1 MKKRLVPLTH
11 TADTALHFNPI
22 CHPGH
27 TLGESCLFLTITQG
41 THYRNTLGYSHIYFC
56 SLSQASKSA
65 DQRHLVLFISRSAR
79 GPRHTGRHLS
89 AKLLYRHYPEK
100 SEILILCH
108 FHHAISAR
116 KSSVTPHCLQYTVQ
130 TAEVTFKAFH
140 RLTPPLISCFFA
152 SLFCYI
158 GPSLQSCW
166 PIHHPRNMHVS
177 PPAEHVPSLA
187 LLFIV
192 HLCKCYFPWL
202 SSNTT
207 SSLKLKSL
215 CYPTTRISCFFSSMG
230 TELHSCFPLLGIPHT
245 VWCLFLIN
253 IC

>member
-177 PPAEHVPSLA
+177 PS
-187 LLFIV
+187 
-192 HLCKCYFPWL
+192 
-202 SSNTT
+202 
-207 SSLKLKSL
+207 
-215 CYPTTRISCFFSSMG
+215 
-230 TELHSCFPLLGIPHT
+230 
-245 VWCLFLIN
+245 
-253 IC
+253 